1 MFCFLTSKASSKKI
15 AGRRCSAARTLCDAP
30 GPAPATIASVDGGAR
45 TGTHSEIDRSK
56 NVAKAEHV
64 SRCCSAAA
72 CWGRRQRPRSS
83 RPSRQPRARPAP
95 EPCSQSTIR
104 RMRGRGSPQPNRSQ
118 WRTKAKLSSLASY
131 GGAVAHAAHTRL
143 HEPRHHT
150 AGCRPARHGREH
162 VWPCRVWGR
171 LGSSPHGPTNGQV
184 DGTHPSDPRP
194 FFYL

>member
-1 MFCFLTSKASSKKI
+1 MRSPTLPTRGTTPHGRLPAVLCWPLFDQRRLTPPPPLS
-15 AGRRCSAARTLCDAP
+15 RVWRT
-30 GPAPATIASVDGGAR
+30 GAR
-45 TGTHSEIDRSK
+45 TQRNRSK
-56 NVAKAEHV
+56 NGGKAEHM
-64 SRCCSAAA
+64 SRCCSAAV
-72 CWGRRQRPRSS
+72 CGGRRQRPLKA
-83 RPSRQPRARPAP
+83 RARAASHALGPP
-95 EPCSQSTIR
+95 LFSIDHPP
-104 RMRGRGSPQPNRSQ
+104 MRGRGSPQPNRSQ

-184 DGTHPSDPRP
+184 DGTHPSDPRS
-194 FFYL
+194 L